1 MLKRVD
7 HIEIVVRDVDEMAE
21 FFRRMGFEE
30 VRRTEHHGG
39 AVEMK
44 LPGPDQVIFE
54 FHQMEMQENP
64 GVNHIAFLVEDSEAT
79 VAELKAKGM
88 KFDKGPYLFQ
98 TTGRILTNF
107 RDPQGF
113 RLQFAE

>member
-7 HIEIVVRDVDEMAE
+7 HIEIVVRDVNEMAE
-21 FFRRMGFEE
+21 FFSKMGFEE
-30 VRRTEHHGG
+30 IRRTEHHGG

-54 FHQMEMQENP
+54 FHTMEMQENP
-64 GVNHIAFLVEDSEAT
+64 GVNHIAFLVEDSQGT
-79 VAELKAKGM
+79 VDELKSQGIS
-88 KFDKGPYLFQ
+88 FDKEAYLFK
-98 TTGRILTNF
+98 TTGRVLSNF

-113 RLQFAE
+113 RLQLTE